1 MFGVIIA
8 ILLILVAVGAFIAAR
23 WLNRFEKRED
33 EEIEQ
38 GKRRARELMP
48 GAWKIATGV
57 GGVSLFIAVCVL
69 VALSIYTQDPGQAS
83 VIVSFT
89 GEVEGIS
96 YEPGLHAKAPWSS
109 RIEYDIRNNTLSYV
123 GTDGNTDNYTGG
135 DVSGPQI
142 TFQDKNGVTGN
153 IDLNVRYSVR
163 GDAVNNIYNEYK
175 TQQEFVNATLAP
187 DVRAKTREVL
197 SHYDTAQVYNERD
210 KIQPVLRQALQEGWE
225 SLGVDIED
233 IYLQEVRYP
242 QTVIDSFANAQA
254 AKIAVET
261 AKANQE
267 KARVEAE
274 TNKIKTE
281 ALSDQ
286 VLKEKLID
294 AIRNGSGTYVLGGS
308 DFAIGL

>member
-1 MFGVIIA
+1 MVGTIIA
-8 ILLILVAVGAFIAAR
+8 LICFIAGIVAFFVAKNAFKNKSGSWLDPKFAGWVAVGIGIGC
-23 WLNRFEKRED
+23 LVV
-33 EEIEQ
+33 
-38 GKRRARELMP
+38 
-48 GAWKIATGV
+48 GV
-57 GGVSLFIAVCVL
+57 GILIFKSV
-69 VALSIYTQDPGQAS
+69 YTQDPGQAS

-89 GEVEGIS
+89 GQVEGIN
-96 YEPGLHAKAPWSS
+96 YEPGLHLKAPWSN

-123 GTDGNTDNYTGG
+123 GTDGNNDNYVGG

-163 GDAVNNIYNEYK
+163 GNAVGEIYNEYK

-197 SHYDTAQVYNERD
+197 SKYDTSQVYNERD
-210 KIQPVLRQALQEGWE
+210 SIKPELVKALQEGWE
-225 SLGVDIED
+225 NLGVDIEE

-242 QTVIDSFANAQA
+242 QSVVDSFANAQS

-274 TNKIKTE
+274 TNKIKST
-281 ALSDQ
+281 ALTDAI
-286 VLKEKLID
+286 LKEKLID
-294 AIRNGSGTYVLGGS
+294 AIRNGSGTYVI
-308 DFAIGL
+308 DTNNIGIVAK